1 MKLLIFIILVLFGAV
16 SLGLIAMQNPG
27 YVLIAY
33 EPWSIEMSLTVFV
46 ILQLI
51 GSVALYLLLHML
63 VRLWNTPREVARW
76 RRGRRAQRAR
86 MNLVQAM
93 TALAENNWLEAEKNA
108 LAEVHSGEFPLANYL
123 LAAYAAQ
130 QHGDHE
136 KRDEYLGLA
145 HASAPQEALAIGMAQ
160 AQLQIG
166 AQQYEQALATLTQL
180 RIHDPKHAHVL
191 GLLAQVYRALH
202 DWDSLAKIIVELKKR
217 KALPAAD
224 IDDLELETR
233 RQLLM
238 LPLPSGASVIL
249 KKSWNAVPQYLR
261 QHPQLVAIYAQHLID
276 QGAAEECES
285 LLASTLE
292 HHWDETLVRL
302 YGLVP
307 GRDPATQM
315 DTALEWLNRQH
326 DDANVLL
333 TLGRLALRRKLPG
346 KAREYL
352 EKAVDLNGPLEAF
365 DELGRLLDQAGEHAQ
380 AMTLYHKAMERCA
393 NELRAASRRATTPA
407 TTRLGKTPA
416 TADYG
421 Y

>member
-27 YVLIAY
+27 YVLISR

-76 RRGRRAQRAR
+76 RMGRRAQRAR

-108 LAEVHSGEFPLANYL
+108 LVEVHSGEFPLANYL

-130 QHGDHE
+130 RHGDHK

-145 HASAPQEALAIGMAQ
+145 HAIAPQDVLAIGMAQ
-160 AQLQIG
+160 AQLQIS
-166 AQQYEQALATLTQL
+166 AQQYEQALVTLTQL

-217 KALPAAD
+217 KALPAAE
-224 IDDLELETR
+224 IDALELETR

-238 LPLPSGASVIL
+238 LPLPNGASGIL

-276 QGAAEECES
+276 QGESEECES

-292 HHWDETLVRL
+292 HNWDETLVRL
-302 YGLVP
+302 YGLVQ
-307 GRDPATQM
+307 GRDPAAQM

-326 DDANVLL
+326 NDASVLL
-333 TLGRLALRRKLPG
+333 TLGRLALRSKLPG

-352 EKAVDLNGPLEAF
+352 EKAVELNGPLEAY

-380 AMTLYHKAMERCA
+380 AMALYHKAMQRCA
-393 NELRAASRRATTPA
+393 KELRAATRRATTPA
-407 TTRLGKTPA
+407 ITHLGKTPA